1 MSFRT
6 AHAVDK
12 PRMNF
17 RGLAGSA
24 ASAYAQRSTVRSTS
38 VVSLSNTKRRR
49 KFHLPVTGPIPFGSG
64 NHLAR
69 SGEYSVAE
77 SDSVVGVL
85 HWD

>member
-17 RGLAGSA
+17 SGWSESA

-38 VVSLSNTKRRR
+38 VVSSSITKPAAFDGG
-49 KFHLPVTGPIPFGSG
+49 KLTAGGFTATLP
-64 NHLAR
+64 AK
-69 SGEYSVAE
+69 
-77 SDSVVGVL
+77 SVVML
-85 HWD
+85 ELK